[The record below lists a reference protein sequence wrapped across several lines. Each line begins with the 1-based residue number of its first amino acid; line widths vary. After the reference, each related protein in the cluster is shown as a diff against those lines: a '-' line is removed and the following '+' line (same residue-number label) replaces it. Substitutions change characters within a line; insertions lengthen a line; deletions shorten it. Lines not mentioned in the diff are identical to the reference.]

1 MSIPHQ
7 MTFEGREVS
16 ASKIVFPGL
25 GEVDYIPP
33 DGGAAPKQGDR
44 MTYEVTFVVDSVTF
58 PEKHD
63 KDGVATD
70 TLKRIAVLKPTWPG
84 LSLKAV
90 VSREDMLAA
99 YDAAHSA

>member
-1 MSIPHQ
+1 MSVPGQ
-7 MTFEGREVS
+7 LTFEGREVS
-16 ASKIVFPGL
+16 ASKVVIPGL
-25 GEVDYIPP
+25 GEMDFVPP
-33 DGGAAPKQGDR
+33 DGQGVPKQGDR
-44 MTYEVTFVVDSVTF
+44 LTYELCFVVDSVIF